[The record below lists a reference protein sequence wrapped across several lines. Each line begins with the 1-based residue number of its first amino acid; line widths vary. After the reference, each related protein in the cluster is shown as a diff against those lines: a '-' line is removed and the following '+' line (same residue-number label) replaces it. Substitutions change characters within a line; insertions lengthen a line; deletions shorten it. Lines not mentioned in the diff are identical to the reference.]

1 MEYISKKSCSI
12 WTVCPC
18 SCYCCSCCFCW
29 SCCFS
34 VCVFVRGIYCP
45 IRSFFPPPLFW
56 DHFFS
61 PTNKFA
67 AGGAKPRPTAG
78 GVQGGSEDPPAKI
91 FGVYDPKRCIFK
103 AFFPVFLCN
112 FRRISMRQ
120 GGEGGVGRPPAKIFE
135 VYNPKRCIFKA
146 FFPFFSSLF
155 LSLFYFFSLTLQF
168 HFFSPASHFSPPPLP

>member
-1 MEYISKKSCSI
+1 M
-12 WTVCPC
+12 
-18 SCYCCSCCFCW
+18 
-29 SCCFS
+29 
-34 VCVFVRGIYCP
+34 R
-45 IRSFFPPPLFW
+45 R
-56 DHFFS
+56 
-61 PTNKFA
+61 
-67 AGGAKPRPTAG
+67 
-78 GVQGGSEDPPAKI
+78 QGGSEDPPAKI

-120 GGEGGVGRPPAKIFE
+120 GGAGGVGRPPAKIFE

-168 HFFSPASHFSPPPLP
+168 HFFPQPAISPPPLTIVFWKIYTPEKKPKKPTQKNPSGFFLGFFESK